1 MSWRT
6 VRIRLTRKKSH
17 RKTEIKEIKESKCAK
32 INANIKCRLATPA
45 AVILPTSRIRDH
57 GTDFTTNAPT
67 HQRTNEPLANQFKSK
82 LAKGMQR
89 EKNDDGSQECFLF
102 LFNSPV
108 SVSDREKSA
117 RHFNDS
123 CGHGDF
129 KKASKVQATWWSFLF
144 FSFSFWPALAP
155 TNVRPQ
161 SLYLPVTGPPKRVR

>member
-1 MSWRT
+1 M
-6 VRIRLTRKKSH
+6 RIRLTRKKSH

-123 CGHGDF
+123 CGHGVLKRPAKSRPPDGHSCF
-129 KKASKVQATWWSFLF
+129 FLF
-144 FSFSFWPALAP
+144 LFGQHLP
-155 TNVRPQ
+155 RPM
-161 SLYLPVTGPPKRVR
+161 SDPNRYIYL